1 MDSNISFDPTKLS
14 DTEKAFL
21 KAKLDIHTYDEED
34 PDGCKVFKLKSCK
47 KYTTKIG
54 NNRKSVNYKVPQWCI
69 GSTIRRHF
77 GQKRRMFN
85 PSAIA
90 YSLEHGVVLYKKSD
104 MDLSHLCG
112 YTLCLNPDHLTQES
126 HSYNLSRR
134 TCHASRGIPWVCR
147 HIPQCIIKTVDMK
160 K

>member
-34 PDGCKVFKLKSCK
+34 PDGCKVFKLKSRK

-54 NNRKSVNYKVPQWCI
+54 NNRKSVNYKVPTWWI
-69 GSTIRRHF
+69 GSTIGRHF

-90 YSLEHGVVLYKKSD
+90 YSLHHGVVLLKKSD
-104 MDLSHLCG
+104 IDISHLCG
-112 YTLCLNPDHLTQES
+112 YVLCLNTNHLTQES
-126 HSYNLSRR
+126 HGYNISKRK
-134 TCHASRGIPWVCR
+134 CHAS
-147 HIPQCIIKTVDMK
+147 K
-160 K
+160 

>member
-1 MDSNISFDPTKLS
+1 MDLNISFDPNKLS
-14 DTEKAFL
+14 NKEKTFI
-21 KAKLDIHTYDEED
+21 KAKLDLTYDGED
-34 PDGCKVFKLKSCK
+34 SDGCKVFNLKQR
-47 KYTTKIG
+47 YREYPRWWIG
-54 NNRKSVNYKVPQWCI
+54 FKRC
-69 GSTIRRHF
+69 F
-77 GQKRRMFN
+77 GKKRRVFN
-85 PSAIA
+85 PCRIV

>member
-1 MDSNISFDPTKLS
+1 M
-14 DTEKAFL
+14 
-21 KAKLDIHTYDEED
+21 KAKLELAYDGED
-34 PDGCKVFKLKSCK
+34 PDGCKVFKLKSRK
-47 KYTTKIG
+47 WSTITKIG